1 MKVSDISSVEDW
13 YFLGIWK
20 LNKLR
25 SACTALE
32 IKGSDPIGAI
42 GDLLDLDLTKKFTEK
57 ELNKLVEKEKF
68 KKSVKS
74 NTITLG
80 NEIIN
85 DMAASDIDLN
95 DTLVKDLAK
104 IQNAGGTPQEH
115 AKSLI
120 ANKGSSAPIKKTP
133 SIPDQLAFD
142 DQVGPLLD
150 TFIILLKTPAID
162 IKLDYTRLD
171 ELIEKAIQL
180 DRHLSR
186 NIYQKAA

>member
-1 MKVSDISSVEDW
+1 MFPKLSYESINIYMKVSDISSVEDW

-57 ELNKLVEKEKF
+57 ELNKLVEKEN
-68 KKSVKS
+68 SRNQLNQ

-104 IQNAGGTPQEH
+104 NSERRR
-115 AKSLI
+115 
-120 ANKGSSAPIKKTP
+120 NP
-133 SIPDQLAFD
+133 SRA
-142 DQVGPLLD
+142 
-150 TFIILLKTPAID
+150 
-162 IKLDYTRLD
+162 R
-171 ELIEKAIQL
+171 
-180 DRHLSR
+180 
-186 NIYQKAA
+186 